1 MLQQTGNA
9 DCNCRGPA
17 TTAIVSIMRRESGI
31 VRSLTQPANRVGNL
45 RDWAGVS
52 LGCSRFESFRLRM
65 CRLSEYIRL
74 GAGSR

>member
-52 LGCSRFESFRLRM
+52 LGCS
-65 CRLSEYIRL
+65 
-74 GAGSR
+74 